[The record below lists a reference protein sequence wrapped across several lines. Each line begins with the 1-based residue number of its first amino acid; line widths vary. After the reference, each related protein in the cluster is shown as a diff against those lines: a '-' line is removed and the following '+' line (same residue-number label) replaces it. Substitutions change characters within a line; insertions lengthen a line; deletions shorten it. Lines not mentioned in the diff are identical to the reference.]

1 MVEILGKKIPNEL
14 TELTVQQFEDISTI
28 YADNSLEEID
38 KHLKVFELFGLSED
52 DFNDTSIEEF
62 TEYVK
67 QFNNVQ
73 KYKKMVKSI
82 KIDGYKYIAYEKEF
96 KLSVRDTKHIEVILR
111 SKHKGYLS
119 EMLAV
124 LFKREDLTKTEHY
137 TDAHIKHKAKM
148 IREQKASLVV
158 PYIANI
164 GSKLTNQLPDDE
176 PSQVM
181 E

>member
-14 TELTVQQFEDISTI
+14 SELTIQQFEDISTI
-28 YADNSLEEID
+28 HADHSLDEID
-38 KHLKVFELFGLSED
+38 KHLKVFELFGLKEED
-52 DFNDTSIEEF
+52 FSDTSIEDF

-67 QFNNVQ
+67 QFNTVQ
-73 KYKKMVKSI
+73 KYKKMVKSV

-96 KLSVRDTKHIEVILR
+96 KLSVRDTKHIEIILKNR
-111 SKHKGYLS
+111 HRGYLS
-119 EMLAV
+119 EILAV

-137 TDAHIKHKAKM
+137 TDAHIKHKAKL
-148 IREQKASLVV
+148 IRELKAAILV

-164 GSKLTNQLPDDE
+164 SDKVMKQIPTNE
-176 PSQVM
+176 PATVM

>member
-1 MVEILGKKIPNEL
+1 MIEILGKKIPNEL
-14 TELTVQQFEDISTI
+14 TELTIQQFEDISTI
-28 YADNSLEEID
+28 YGNNSIEEID

-73 KYKKMVKSI
+73 KYKKMVKSF
-82 KIDGYKYIAYEKEF
+82 KIDGYKYSAYDKEF
-96 KLSVRDTKHIEVILR
+96 KLSVRDTKHLEGILR
-111 SKHKGYLS
+111 NKHKGYLS

-124 LFKREDLTKTEHY
+124 LFKREDLSKTEHY
-137 TDAHIKHKAKM
+137 TDAHIKHKAKL
-148 IREQKASLVV
+148 IRELKASIVV

-164 GSKLTNQLPDDE
+164 SDKMMKQIPDNE
-176 PSQVM
+176 PAQVM